1 MPVQVD
7 NEFTFGNA
15 AIHTKGFA
23 HQLDAWAWLQN
34 NTDPKIVAEFKLR
47 YRNSFRPDTIET
59 QYRCPKPAAEIIKD
73 FEGFRAK
80 PYRCSAGVWTIG
92 YGTTRYPDSVRVSPD
107 DHPISET
114 QATTYMLYEIEKEI
128 MPQLAKSVPFWGA
141 MDSFKKSALIS
152 FAYNMGEYFML
163 AEKDFETIQRVLR
176 GKEWDKVPDAMALY
190 RKSGGKVN
198 EGLIRRREAEGDLW
212 KGFGAFT
219 KV

>member
-7 NEFTFGNA
+7 NEFTFANA

-73 FEGFRAK
+73 FEGFRDA
-80 PYRCSAGVWTIG
+80 PYRCPAGVWTIG
-92 YGTTRYPDSVRVSPD
+92 YGTTRYPDGVRVSPD
-107 DHPISET
+107 DFRITEQ
-114 QATTYMLYEIEKEI
+114 QATIYMINEVEKDI
-128 MPQLAKSVPFWGA
+128 IPQLAKYVPFWGA

-152 FAYNMGEYFML
+152 FAYNLGSGFML
-163 AEKDFETIQRVLR
+163 AEKGFETLQRVLR
-176 GKEWDKVPDAMALY
+176 NKEWNKVPDALALY
-190 RKSGGKVN
+190 CKADGRVLD
-198 EGLIRRREAEGDLW
+198 GLVRRRRAEGELW
-212 KGFGAFT
+212 KGIGEYA
-219 KV
+219 KA